1 MEQQQTGASAARP
14 GLIAGLGGIAKNMFA
29 LLVCRIELAAVEL
42 GEVRNNLARFLLVGA
57 LGVLALWLGAAC
69 WTALL
74 VVLTWESLGW
84 KILLLVAAFYTLL
97 GVAILRHA
105 RVMLDQDKLSMPAT
119 MAELRSDR
127 DALL

>member
-1 MEQQQTGASAARP
+1 MEQQQTDVARP

-57 LGVLALWLGAAC
+57 LGVLALWLGAIC

-74 VVLTWESLGW
+74 VVLTWEALGW

-97 GVAILRHA
+97 GGAILRSA
-105 RVMLDQDKLSMPAT
+105 RTMLDQDKLSMPAT
-119 MAELRSDR
+119 MAELRNDR